1 MTMIRELKFHELPF
15 LMDTN
20 VIPCFYQRHVIY
32 VSDSTDINKIF
43 LHLIPWHISSCFRPW
58 RQFLAHW
65 GLGRWQRG
73 LLEVAQWRRGVRHKS
88 DYHRPI
94 RTWPTRLQRPQPEK
108 YSNTDGEVW
117 NHQTT
122 DLWMAKLDLIFFVCL
137 QRSEGFIVV
146 WNVVFAYKM
155 NHKHD
160 FVFILTIN
168 NLYKSLTTLQAQ
180 IYLSWESTIWMITWK
195 HNYVYLK
202 TMFLMVISL
211 QRAQVF
217 KSVSGFWTADNEF
230 EIARNFHSYL
240 LNLKSDIAY
249 FSHILIK
256 YTS

>member
-1 MTMIRELKFHELPF
+1 MKMIRELKFHELPF

-20 VIPCFYQRHVIY
+20 VIPWFYQRHVIY
-32 VSDSTDINKIF
+32 VSDSIDINKIF

-65 GLGRWQRG
+65 RLGRWQRG
-73 LLEVAQWRRGVRHKS
+73 LLEVAQWRRCVRHKS

-168 NLYKSLTTLQAQ
+168 NLYKSLLPHC
-180 IYLSWESTIWMITWK
+180 K
-195 HNYVYLK
+195 PK
-202 TMFLMVISL
+202 FISL
-211 QRAQVF
+211 ENQLY
-217 KSVSGFWTADNEF
+217 EC
-230 EIARNFHSYL
+230 
-240 LNLKSDIAY
+240 
-249 FSHILIK
+249 SHESIIM
-256 YTS
+256 YI

>member
-1 MTMIRELKFHELPF
+1 MQPLVTIARCCFLK
-15 LMDTN
+15 
-20 VIPCFYQRHVIY
+20 
-32 VSDSTDINKIF
+32 VSRITILDGCKCNSLILIDINKIF

-65 GLGRWQRG
+65 RLGRWQRG

-160 FVFILTIN
+160 FVFILIIN
-168 NLYKSLTTLQAQ
+168 NLYKSLLPHCKPK
-180 IYLSWESTIWMITWK
+180 I
-195 HNYVYLK
+195 
-202 TMFLMVISL
+202 ISL
-211 QRAQVF
+211 ENQLYE
-217 KSVSGFWTADNEF
+217 W
-230 EIARNFHSYL
+230 
-240 LNLKSDIAY
+240 
-249 FSHILIK
+249 SHESIIM
-256 YTS
+256 YI

>member
-1 MTMIRELKFHELPF
+1 MKMIRELKFHELPF

-20 VIPCFYQRHVIY
+20 VIPWFYQRHVIY
-32 VSDSTDINKIF
+32 VSDSIDINKIF

-65 GLGRWQRG
+65 RLGRWQRG
-73 LLEVAQWRRGVRHKS
+73 LLEVAQWRRGVRLKS

-168 NLYKSLTTLQAQ
+168 NLHKSLLPHC
-180 IYLSWESTIWMITWK
+180 K
-195 HNYVYLK
+195 RK
-202 TMFLMVISL
+202 FISL
-211 QRAQVF
+211 ENQLYE
-217 KSVSGFWTADNEF
+217 W
-230 EIARNFHSYL
+230 
-240 LNLKSDIAY
+240 
-249 FSHILIK
+249 SHENIIM
-256 YTS
+256 YI

>member
-1 MTMIRELKFHELPF
+1 MQEIGAFVMIRCRHENDKRVKVSRITIFDGYKCYSLI
-15 LMDTN
+15 LSET
-20 VIPCFYQRHVIY
+20 CYLCLWFYRYQQNI
-32 VSDSTDINKIF
+32 SA
-43 LHLIPWHISSCFRPW
+43 WHISSCFRPW

-65 GLGRWQRG
+65 RLGRWQRG

-168 NLYKSLTTLQAQ
+168 NLYKSLLPHR
-180 IYLSWESTIWMITWK
+180 K
-195 HNYVYLK
+195 PK
-202 TMFLMVISL
+202 FISL
-211 QRAQVF
+211 ENQLYE
-217 KSVSGFWTADNEF
+217 W
-230 EIARNFHSYL
+230 
-240 LNLKSDIAY
+240 
-249 FSHILIK
+249 SHESIIM
-256 YTS
+256 YI

>member
-20 VIPCFYQRHVIY
+20 VIPWFYQRHVIY
-32 VSDSTDINKIF
+32 VSDSIDINKIF

-146 WNVVFAYKM
+146 WNVVFACKM

-168 NLYKSLTTLQAQ
+168 NLYKSLLPDC
-180 IYLSWESTIWMITWK
+180 K
-195 HNYVYLK
+195 PK
-202 TMFLMVISL
+202 FISL
-211 QRAQVF
+211 ENQLYE
-217 KSVSGFWTADNEF
+217 W
-230 EIARNFHSYL
+230 
-240 LNLKSDIAY
+240 
-249 FSHILIK
+249 SHESIIM
-256 YTS
+256 YI

>member
-1 MTMIRELKFHELPF
+1 MQPLVTIARCYFLK
-15 LMDTN
+15 
-20 VIPCFYQRHVIY
+20 
-32 VSDSTDINKIF
+32 VSRITILDGCKCNSLILIDINKIF

-65 GLGRWQRG
+65 RLGRWQRG
-73 LLEVAQWRRGVRHKS
+73 SMEVAQWRCGVRHKS

-122 DLWMAKLDLIFFVCL
+122 DLWMAKLDLIFFACL

-155 NHKHD
+155 NQKHD

-168 NLYKSLTTLQAQ
+168 NLYKSFTTMQAQ
-180 IYLSWESTIWMITWK
+180 FISFENQLYEWSHESICK
-195 HNYVYLK
+195 SKDN
-202 TMFLMVISL
+202 
-211 QRAQVF
+211 VF
-217 KSVSGFWTADNEF
+217 NGYFVAKSSGV
-230 EIARNFHSYL
+230 
-240 LNLKSDIAY
+240 
-249 FSHILIK
+249 
-256 YTS
+256 

>member
-1 MTMIRELKFHELPF
+1 MKMVRELKFHELPF

-20 VIPCFYQRHVIY
+20 VIPWFYHRHVIY
-32 VSDSTDINKIF
+32 VSDSIDINIIF

-65 GLGRWQRG
+65 RLGRWQRG
-73 LLEVAQWRRGVRHKS
+73 LLEVAQWCRGVRHKS

-168 NLYKSLTTLQAQ
+168 NLYKSLLPHC
-180 IYLSWESTIWMITWK
+180 K
-195 HNYVYLK
+195 PK
-202 TMFLMVISL
+202 FISL
-211 QRAQVF
+211 ENQLY
-217 KSVSGFWTADNEF
+217 E
-230 EIARNFHSYL
+230 
-240 LNLKSDIAY
+240 
-249 FSHILIK
+249 
-256 YTS
+256 